1 MGKGTVN
8 SALQNIT
15 PSKFDTKNIA
25 IPISFTI
32 YDFGYNEVDLLLF
45 HKTRVA
51 QGIIAELTVILYQ

>member
-51 QGIIAELTVILYQ
+51 